1 MKWVLIIS
9 LIAVIMLIAVA
20 VSKQY
25 SEKFIFY
32 TNLKLFL
39 EQFKINI
46 SFRQKKISDFL
57 SEMKT
62 NKVFINFIDC
72 YQEYIDTGNTDLE
85 KIKILDSDENREIE
99 MIIKGIGRYDVKNEI
114 LQIDTFLSMVQ
125 IRLDKASKEKEKVC
139 PLIIKLSLLFSIGL
153 SILLL

>member
-9 LIAVIMLIAVA
+9 LIVVIMLIAVA
-20 VSKQY
+20 LSRQY

-57 SEMKT
+57 LEVKA
-62 NKVFINFIDC
+62 NKVFMNFIDC
-72 YQEYIDTGNTDLE
+72 YQDYLHNGQIDLS
-85 KIKILDSDENREIE
+85 KIKTLDSDEMREIE

-114 LQIDTFLSMVQ
+114 LQIDTFINIITV
-125 IRLDKASKEKEKVC
+125 RLDTASREKEKLC

-153 SILLL
+153 AILLL